1 MTPPPTGTSD
11 VFTGVPLGAAALDD
25 ADPDD
30 VADPVDVDDPVV
42 AAADVVLDAAPP
54 VAGGVVVPP
63 HAASAAAAATP
74 APPTPADRST
84 VRRSTADRRGGPVA
98 TSDRASGTV
107 DVVSG

>member
-1 MTPPPTGTSD
+1 MTPPPTGTSA

-30 VADPVDVDDPVV
+30 VADQVDVDDPVV
-42 AAADVVLDAAPP
+42 AAADVVLDAAPQ
-54 VAGGVVVPP
+54 VAGGVAVPP

-84 VRRSTADRRGGPVA
+84 VRRSTADRLV
-98 TSDRASGTV
+98 SDRASGTV